1 MDQDQIIHLA
11 NARQVPPCT
20 VVIFGASGDLAMR
33 KLIPAL
39 YSLDACGERM
49 LADETMILG
58 CARRP
63 IPIDKFRQHAREGI
77 ERYSDAK
84 IETDCWDR
92 FAARLDYLSGI
103 GEPESFSRLK
113 ARLEQIESSGGLLPN
128 RIFYLAIP
136 PDAILDWVQR
146 LHDGGLISPPSAQGF
161 SRIVVEKPIGV
172 DLKSAMAINTGL
184 HRYLDESQIFRID
197 HYLGKETV
205 RNLMVLRFGNSIF
218 EQVWNSH
225 HIDHVQITVS
235 EEEGVGSRAAY
246 YDHAGAL
253 RDMVQN
259 HIFQLLTLIA
269 MEPPVT
275 LAPDAV
281 REAKL
286 NVLRSIKP
294 LSPED
299 VHKRVVRAQYAAN
312 QMNGKVLPAYLDE
325 KGIAQNSPTETYVA
339 LKLFVNNWRWSG
351 VPFYLRTGKTLP
363 RRASSIAIHFK
374 ELPRILFAEEHRL
387 PANVLTL
394 RIQPNEGF
402 SLEVVGKQPGLDLS
416 IRPVFMDLQYEREFK
431 GRSPE
436 AYEMLLYEVMVGD
449 QTLFVDAEM
458 VERSWQFIQSV
469 LDVWS
474 RDRRN
479 GLMSYPAGSWGPEAA
494 DQLLKADGRS
504 WIEP

>member
-1 MDQDQIIHLA
+1 MDQIIHLA
-11 NARQVPPCT
+11 GARQVPPCT

-39 YSLDACGERM
+39 YSLDACGDRM

-63 IPIDKFRQHAREGI
+63 IPIDQFRQSARDAI
-77 ERYSDAK
+77 KRYSEAQ
-84 IETDCWDR
+84 IHEACWDR
-92 FAARLDYLSGI
+92 FAARMDYLSGI
-103 GEPESFSRLK
+103 DHPESFARLK

-136 PDAILDWVQR
+136 PDAIIDWVQR
-146 LHDGGLISPPSAQGF
+146 LHEAGLILPPDARGF
-161 SRIVVEKPIGV
+161 SRVVVEKPIGV
-172 DLKSAMAINTGL
+172 DLRSAMAINSGL
-184 HRYLDESQIFRID
+184 HKYLDESQIFRID

-205 RNLMVLRFGNSIF
+205 RNFMVLRFGNSIF

-235 EEEGVGSRAAY
+235 EEEGVGSRAGY

-275 LAPDAV
+275 LAPEAV

-294 LSPED
+294 LRPEE
-299 VHKRVVRAQYAAN
+299 VHKQVVRAQYAAG
-312 QMNGKVLPAYLDE
+312 QVDGKVLPTYLDE
-325 KGIAQNSPTETYVA
+325 NGVAQNSATETYVA

-351 VPFYLRTGKTLP
+351 VPFYLRTGKALP
-363 RRASSIAIHFK
+363 RRASSIAINFK
-374 ELPRILFAEEHRL
+374 PLPRILFAEHHRL
-387 PANVLTL
+387 PPNVMTL

-416 IRPVFMDLQYEREFK
+416 IRPVHMDLQYEREFK

-436 AYEMLLYEVMVGD
+436 AYEMLLYEVMLGD
-449 QTLFVDAEM
+449 QTLFVDAGM
-458 VERSWQFIQSV
+458 VERSWEFIQSI
-469 LDVWS
+469 LDVWN
-474 RDRRN
+474 RDARN
-479 GLMSYPAGSWGPEAA
+479 GLATYPAGSWGPEAA
-494 DQLLKADGRS
+494 DRLLKADGCS
-504 WIEP
+504 WVEP

>member
-1 MDQDQIIHLA
+1 MPAGRYQSSSSGSD
-11 NARQVPPCT
+11 AR
-20 VVIFGASGDLAMR
+20 
-33 KLIPAL
+33 
-39 YSLDACGERM
+39 DA
-49 LADETMILG
+49 I
-58 CARRP
+58 
-63 IPIDKFRQHAREGI
+63 K
-77 ERYSDAK
+77 RYSEAK
-84 IETDCWDR
+84 INDACWDR

-103 GEPESFSRLK
+103 GEPDSFGRLK
-113 ARLEQIESSGGLLPN
+113 ARLEQIESSGGLPPN

-146 LHDGGLISPPSAQGF
+146 LHEVGLISPPGASGF

-172 DLKSAMAINTGL
+172 DLKSAMAINSGL
-184 HRYLDESQIFRID
+184 HKYLDESQIFRID

-235 EEEGVGSRAAY
+235 EAEGVGSRAAY

-299 VHKRVVRAQYAAN
+299 VPQASGAGAVRR
-312 QMNGKVLPAYLDE
+312 GSGE
-325 KGIAQNSPTETYVA
+325 RKGVA
-339 LKLFVNNWRWSG
+339 RLSG
-351 VPFYLRTGKTLP
+351 
-363 RRASSIAIHFK
+363 
-374 ELPRILFAEEHRL
+374 
-387 PANVLTL
+387 
-394 RIQPNEGF
+394 
-402 SLEVVGKQPGLDLS
+402 
-416 IRPVFMDLQYEREFK
+416 
-431 GRSPE
+431 
-436 AYEMLLYEVMVGD
+436 
-449 QTLFVDAEM
+449 
-458 VERSWQFIQSV
+458 
-469 LDVWS
+469 
-474 RDRRN
+474 
-479 GLMSYPAGSWGPEAA
+479 
-494 DQLLKADGRS
+494 
-504 WIEP
+504 